1 MEQNYETVT
10 TPPVDAASVLLL
22 RDSDEGLQV
31 LLMRRAQASQVL
43 GGAYVFPGGKLDEE
57 DHADL
62 VLHCLSEPP
71 ETLRQRLG
79 EPELPATRAAGLF
92 MAALR
97 EAFEECG
104 VLVGQDDGGTGDG
117 GQVLA
122 ARLRAQAGGAG
133 WHTLLVSAACRLR
146 TEALLPWSR
155 WITPRQ
161 PAVTNKRFDTRFF
174 LAPIGDG
181 QEARH
186 DNFETTD
193 SIWLTPLQALR
204 RYASG
209 EISLV
214 APQIMSLYE
223 LKAHRTVAAALA
235 EARSRVP
242 ALIEPHPFDEG
253 GQRVLS
259 YPGDVGH
266 PVRVRAMRG
275 PTRLLFSGGRFVPV
289 GGMSELLD

>member
-1 MEQNYETVT
+1 MDLNFETIT

-43 GGAYVFPGGKLDEE
+43 GGAYVFPGGKVDDE
-57 DHADL
+57 DHSAD
-62 VLHCLSEPP
+62 VLQHLSEPP
-71 ETLRQRLG
+71 ERLRERLH
-79 EPELPATRAAGLF
+79 ESALPPERAAGLF

-104 VLVGQDDGGTGDG
+104 VLAGQDAEGPALAEQLRQQVGQ
-117 GQVLA
+117 L
-122 ARLRAQAGGAG
+122 G
-133 WHTLLVSAACRLR
+133 WHQSLCQTGQALR

-174 LAPIGDG
+174 VARVCDD
-181 QEARH
+181 QVARH

-193 SIWLTPLQALR
+193 SVWLTPLQALA
-204 RYASG
+204 RYAGG
-209 EISLV
+209 EIDLV

-223 LKAHRTVAAALA
+223 LKAHRTVDAALD
-235 EARSRVP
+235 EARRRAP
-242 ALIEPHPFDEG
+242 ALIEPHPFDQD
-253 GQRVLS
+253 GQRILC
-259 YPGDVGH
+259 YPGDARH
-266 PVRVRAMRG
+266 PVPTRAMRG
-275 PTRLLFSGGRFVPV
+275 PTRLLFSKGRFVPL
-289 GGMSELLD
+289 GGMAELLD